1 MVSDREDLKKFYRR
15 RRVAPSP
22 GAHGRPMRSS
32 IQARISRRTTWDGVR
47 SSAAHNLSKA
57 AFLRG
62 SISTVS
68 LAVRRSVGIY
78 ISRIQNDN
86 QSVIGL
92 AIRRKR

>member
-1 MVSDREDLKKFYRR
+1 MASDRARQTNVYRR
-15 RRVAPSP
+15 LRADPSP

-32 IQARISRRTTWDGVR
+32 IQARIRRRTTWDGVR
-47 SSAAHNLSKA
+47 SSDAHNRSKA

-68 LAVRRSVGIY
+68 RAVRRSVGIY

-92 AIRRKR
+92 EIRRKG